1 MQRSSGARTVAEV
14 ESTRPGWVRVRI
26 DDAGSWKEVDERDVC
41 RLIPLL

>member
-14 ESTRPGWVRVRI
+14 ESTRPGWVQVRV
-26 DDAGSWKEVDERDVC
+26 DNAGLYKEVDERDVC